1 MTTEDLKRQIATYCA
16 TRPEIVASY
25 LYGSRAT
32 RKEHPR
38 SDVDLA
44 FLVDNSVSKQA
55 IRTLKMVYYSEVTR
69 FVHLD
74 IHILIMNEAGEL
86 VLGEVLRE
94 GVLLH
99 VKQEDILERFRD
111 RKIPLIA
118 EFSYYSD
125 LFRHKLVERYGGK
138 DG

>member
-1 MTTEDLKRQIATYCA
+1 MTSEEIKNHIAGYCA
-16 TRPEIVASY
+16 TRPEIVACY

-32 RKEHPR
+32 QKEHPG

-44 FLVDNSVSKQA
+44 FLVDNSVSKQT
-55 IRTLKMVYYSEVTR
+55 IRTLKMVYYSDVTR
-69 FVHLD
+69 FVRLD
-74 IHILIMNEAGEL
+74 IHVLIMNEAGEL

-99 VKQEDILERFRD
+99 VKQEDILEQFRY